1 MKNIF
6 KSIVVLF
13 LILTVN
19 PLFAITDVLDIG
31 LFWDNRPTAAVVS
44 VTKGGYDVYA
54 DGIKIYDLRDNDA
67 ITIVTKANQVSIKS
81 SVKKLG
87 TYTKVKLIKQKWG
100 STFKIMSIAPRTE
113 SRVYDD
119 NLFISSFYNK
129 LRLINNVYLENYVA
143 GVIESEAGPYQSF
156 EYYRVQAII
165 CRTYALNNLNRFSKE
180 GFDLCDRVNSQV
192 YKNKST
198 RNSEI
203 IRAVNHTKG
212 IVIVDSDIKLITA
225 VFHSNSGGYTV
236 NSEDVWTK
244 PLPYLKAVEDT
255 FSFGQ
260 PHADWTH
267 YMPTETWL
275 TYLRKNYGYPTGDS
289 TYLEYVLDY
298 CPVERDVSLT
308 PLDTKILL
316 KTIRKDLKLKS
327 THFSITEKDGY
338 VMFKGKGFGHGVG
351 LSQEGAIKMTNLGHS
366 YKEVLHYYY
375 QGIHL
380 VPLEALDFFKQ
391 N

>member
-203 IRAVNHTKG
+203 ITR
-212 IVIVDSDIKLITA
+212 
-225 VFHSNSGGYTV
+225 
-236 NSEDVWTK
+236 
-244 PLPYLKAVEDT
+244 
-255 FSFGQ
+255 
-260 PHADWTH
+260 
-267 YMPTETWL
+267 
-275 TYLRKNYGYPTGDS
+275 LREMC
-289 TYLEYVLDY
+289 L
-298 CPVERDVSLT
+298 
-308 PLDTKILL
+308 
-316 KTIRKDLKLKS
+316 
-327 THFSITEKDGY
+327 
-338 VMFKGKGFGHGVG
+338 
-351 LSQEGAIKMTNLGHS
+351 
-366 YKEVLHYYY
+366 
-375 QGIHL
+375 
-380 VPLEALDFFKQ
+380 
-391 N
+391 